1 MRGHL
6 AGLALDR
13 PNPHPFITTCA
24 LHHRDLAFAAQVQA
38 GIRTAIEFPPQAYA
52 VFQETYMYKFAVDVS
67 QSGKDIV
74 PAWASESL
82 PCACMLAGG
91 LLPPIGYEPPVYA
104 SRFSHVVRRLSA
116 SLRRG
121 GVTVAFVE
129 GEWIVKMPG
138 RLLF

>member
-82 PCACMLAGG
+82 PCACM
-91 LLPPIGYEPPVYA
+91 
-104 SRFSHVVRRLSA
+104 HVSW
-116 SLRRG
+116 
-121 GVTVAFVE
+121 GVT
-129 GEWIVKMPG
+129 PSH
-138 RLLF
+138 RLRAPRLRLPVLTCSSQALGQP